1 MASRYKGKTAAMCMV
16 ENVPMISPKATIGE
30 VVNLLARHASSFS
43 SIAYIYLVGSDRVL
57 SGVVS
62 IKEIFIHSH
71 HTIVA
76 VAAKATLV
84 SVPASMLADD
94 VVRVAIDHDLKAV
107 PVIDDVT
114 GKLLGVI
121 TPDIIRDILHY
132 GRIHDSLR
140 QAGSETFDDP
150 KSSLLMGTPLLHIR
164 KRLPWLLLGL
174 GGGLV
179 AASVVQHY
187 EVALASHVLVVAFI
201 PLVVYLADAV
211 GSQTEII
218 FVRALALDPEL
229 RVFNRFRR
237 YFIREVIVSTSLAA
251 ILGLLMAAI
260 TTWWFDA
267 AHLVGLLFTAIMITL
282 MLSMVVALC
291 IPYIAARLR
300 YDPALTSGPVAT
312 VIRDVLTLV
321 IYFMVVTWFI

>member
-1 MASRYKGKTAAMCMV
+1 MV
-16 ENVPMISPKATIGE
+16 ENVPIVSPKATVGE
-30 VVNLLARHASSFS
+30 VVNLLSRHAASFS
-43 SIAYIYLVGSDRVL
+43 SVAYIYLVTADRVL
-57 SGVVS
+57 TGVVS
-62 IKEIFIHSH
+62 IKEVFIHSH
-71 HTIVA
+71 HTLVA

-84 SVPASMLADD
+84 SVPASMIADD
-94 VVRVAIDHDLKAV
+94 VVRVAIDHNLKAV
-107 PVIDDVT
+107 PVIEDTT
-114 GKLLGVI
+114 GRLLGVI

-132 GRIHDSLR
+132 GRIHDALR

-150 KSSLLMGTPLLHIR
+150 RSSLLSGTPLLHIR

-174 GGGLV
+174 LGGLV
-179 AASVVQHY
+179 AAMVVQHF

-218 FVRALALDPEL
+218 FVRALALDPDL
-229 RVFNRFRR
+229 RTFSRFKS
-237 YFIREVIVSTSLAA
+237 YFAREIIVSSSLAT
-251 ILGLLMAAI
+251 ILGLLMGAI

-267 AHLVGLLFTAIMITL
+267 AHLVTLLFTAIMLTL
-282 MLSMVVALC
+282 MLAMIVALC
-291 IPYIAARLR
+291 IPYIAVRLR

-321 IYFMVVTWFI
+321 VYFVVVSWFL